1 MYTVKTTRKMRKTM
15 FPRAK
20 VWFILKTRDRD
31 WRLIKRIRVVKKRN
45 KSRRLT
51 FYYLGYKR

>member
-20 VWFILKTRDRD
+20 VWFIHKTRDRD
-31 WRLIKRIRVVKKRN
+31 WRLIERIRVVKKKQVETIN
-45 KSRRLT
+45 FLLS
-51 FYYLGYKR
+51 GV